1 MKTIRNLAAVLLSAS
16 LLTVSVSAAIEF
28 TPSVEEKTAEFAYTE
43 TDGQGR
49 PVVGYTRDAEGRLT
63 ESISSDA
70 MVITPLSKANTAAQV
85 VRDNLSRA
93 EKALRETAI
102 ETLIP
107 TFAEAWQKA
116 SDGAPVANATVAHI
130 FDVTLEGTIA
140 HGHTLT
146 FTIKN
151 PGIAQDTA
159 MMVLHNYTGD
169 RWEIV
174 PHTRN
179 EDGDITITASSLS
192 PFAIVVDNG
201 NAPVVD
207 DGAPQSPGTGVEETA
222 NMQYLLVILV
232 IAVAGLG
239 AILAVRLSKRAAK

>member
-85 VRDNLSRA
+85 VRDNISRA

-107 TFAEAWQKA
+107 DLCRGMAESVRRCPGCKCNGSTYFRCDAGGHNCPWPYIDLHDQE
-116 SDGAPVANATVAHI
+116 SGYRTGYGDDGS
-130 FDVTLEGTIA
+130 
-140 HGHTLT
+140 
-146 FTIKN
+146 
-151 PGIAQDTA
+151 AQ
-159 MMVLHNYTGD
+159 LHRRSVGD
-169 RWEIV
+169 RS
-174 PHTRN
+174 
-179 EDGDITITASSLS
+179 AY
-192 PFAIVVDNG
+192 
-201 NAPVVD
+201 
-207 DGAPQSPGTGVEETA
+207 PQ
-222 NMQYLLVILV
+222 
-232 IAVAGLG
+232 
-239 AILAVRLSKRAAK
+239 